1 MKEVTPGRGP
11 RRPPLF
17 NFDGKEVVAAVEKEQ
32 VEDLDPVLQE
42 VVAKIKLRSWI
53 LCCRG

>member
-17 NFDGKEVVAAVEKEQ
+17 NFDGKEVVAAVDEVQVKE
-32 VEDLDPVLQE
+32 LDPVL
-42 VVAKIKLRSWI
+42 
-53 LCCRG
+53 